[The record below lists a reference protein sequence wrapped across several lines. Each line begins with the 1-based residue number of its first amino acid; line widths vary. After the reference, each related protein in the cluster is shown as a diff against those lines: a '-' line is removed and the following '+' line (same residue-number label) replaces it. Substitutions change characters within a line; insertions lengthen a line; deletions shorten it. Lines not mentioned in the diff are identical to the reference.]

1 MILDGAPPSLSGG
14 SPLTIPDKLPHIT
27 MPKSSPLIGEL
38 IKCKDLL
45 KEVED
50 THEIVKT
57 LTNKVK
63 EEHEKREEQEV

>member
-1 MILDGAPPSLSGG
+1 
-14 SPLTIPDKLPHIT
+14 